1 VDHVEAFDL
10 SFRPAPRRICRV
22 RVGAGALDA
31 LVDDLAQEPP
41 GRLLVVVSDEQV
53 GPLHAG
59 RLTERLAARGLRVES
74 LTLPLGESHKTRETK
89 AWVEDRLFDL
99 GAGRDSA
106 LIAVGGGLVGDV
118 AGFAAATWHRG
129 VPVVQVP
136 TSLLAM
142 VDAAVGGKTGVNLP
156 GGKNLVGSF
165 HQPWG
170 VYADTAVLST
180 LPERDYTDGFA
191 EVVKS
196 AVIADGPF
204 FGWLERSVDRLRG
217 REPEALDH
225 AVLRCVQIKA
235 RVVRR
240 DEREAGRRAVLNFGH
255 TVAHALEA
263 ATAYG
268 IRHAQAVSIG
278 LCVESH
284 LAQRETGFPAKHVG
298 RVEGLLA
305 ALGLPVRCASSP
317 TAEAVVE
324 AARRDKKNR
333 DGQIHCALPLRL
345 GHMPPG
351 GGVTVAVA
359 ESRLAEAIRASAD
372 PRADC

>member
-1 VDHVEAFDL
+1 MEAFDL

-22 RVGAGALDA
+22 RAGTGALDA
-31 LVDDLAQEPP
+31 LVDDLAQAPP
-41 GRLLVVVSDEQV
+41 GRLLVVVTDEHV
-53 GPLHAG
+53 GPLHAVP
-59 RLTERLAARGLRVES
+59 LAERLIARGLRVES
-74 LTLPLGESHKTRETK
+74 LTLPAGESHKTRETK
-89 AWVEDRLFDL
+89 ACVEDRLFDL

-106 LIAVGGGLVGDV
+106 LVAVGGGFVGDV

-142 VDAAVGGKTGVNLP
+142 VDAAVGGKTAVNLP
-156 GGKNLVGSF
+156 GGKNLIGSF

-180 LPERDYTDGFA
+180 LPESDFTDGFA

-196 AVIADGPF
+196 AAIADAPF
-204 FGWLERSVDRLRG
+204 FGWLERSADRLRG
-217 REPEALDH
+217 REAKALDH
-225 AVLRCVQIKA
+225 VVLRCMQIKA

-255 TVAHALEA
+255 TVGHALEA
-263 ATAYG
+263 ATQYA
-268 IRHAQAVSIG
+268 IRHARAVSIG
-278 LCVESH
+278 LCVESR
-284 LAQRETGFPAKHVG
+284 LAQQETGFPARHVD
-298 RVEGLLA
+298 RVERLLT
-305 ALGLPVRCASSP
+305 ALGLPVRCGSSP

-333 DGQIHCALPLRL
+333 EGQIHCSLPLRL
-345 GHMPPG
+345 GRMLPG
-351 GGVTVAVA
+351 GDVTVPVD
-359 ESRLAEAIRASAD
+359 ESLLAEAIRASSG